1 MPVQSDICAQ
11 ILPPMAVR
19 RFSLPRLRSLSLA
32 AALCGTPSLAGA
44 QGVAPAATS
53 AAVADSTTI
62 TLEEALRLAL
72 EGNLGLARADLA
84 RAQQEV
90 ALAES
95 RVALRPTI
103 GLGTN
108 VGQSFGRSLQELT
121 LINGA
126 TTYLSPGVQA
136 GLTIFDGGR
145 ARAEQAQALASLAA
159 AGYNRTRLEQTV
171 VYNVVQAFVNV
182 LVRRQTL
189 ALQRQALADQEETL
203 GRIVGLID
211 GGARPLADRYPLDA
225 ELAQAVYTVATAE
238 RDAGQA
244 ELDLIRLLRLD
255 PRRPYRFVV
264 PDVTRFD
271 SGVDVAQMDFEA
283 LVARALATRADVQAL
298 DASAAAAQ
306 QAERLVRVGTMPRVN
321 ASFQYGTSASSGFER
336 TEFNPATGQ
345 ITSTPIS
352 FFEQLDQRRSG
363 SFGLSLSLPVFD
375 GGATRV
381 ARQRARIAIADA
393 RLSADE
399 RREEVAAQVRQALL
413 DLRAAEQQVASAT
426 LQVEAA
432 RRALAAAEDRYRFGI
447 GTVYDIAQARSAL
460 LRAESGLLT
469 ARTTRIVQTRVLDFQ
484 TGAFD
489 VSSFTR

>member
-1 MPVQSDICAQ
+1 
-11 ILPPMAVR
+11 MAVR
-19 RFSLPRLRSLSLA
+19 RFSLRPLRCLPLVA
-32 AALCGTPSLAGA
+32 VLCATPSLAVA
-44 QGVAPAATS
+44 QGVTASGVPATVA
-53 AAVADSTTI
+53 ADSTTI
-62 TLEEALRLAL
+62 TLDEALRLAL
-72 EGNLGLARADLA
+72 EGNLALARADLA

-90 ALAES
+90 ALSES
-95 RVALRPTI
+95 RVPLRPTI

-136 GLTIFDGGR
+136 GLLIFDGGR

-189 ALQRQALADQEETL
+189 DLQRQALADQQETL
-203 GRIVGLID
+203 GRILGLIE

-255 PRRPYRFVV
+255 PRRSYRFVV

-271 SGVDVAQMDFEA
+271 SGADVAAADFEA

-298 DASAAAAQ
+298 DASADAAQ
-306 QAERLVRVGTMPRVN
+306 QAERLVRVGTMPRVS
-321 ASFQYGTSASSGFER
+321 ASFQYGTSASTGFAR
-336 TEFNPATGQ
+336 TEFDPATGQ
-345 ITSTPIS
+345 ISSTPIS
-352 FFEQLDQRRSG
+352 FFDQLDQRRSG

-375 GGATRV
+375 GGQARV

-399 RREEVAAQVRQALL
+399 RREEVAGQVRQALL

-432 RRALAAAEDRYRFGI
+432 RRALTAAEDRYRFGI

-460 LRAESGLLT
+460 LRAESGLLS

-489 VSSFTR
+489 ASSFTR